1 MHIITPQVAERLRS
15 LWSSRPV
22 APISYATVREFCEYA
37 DVCPELF
44 AGCQDLKDAQRAW
57 AVKAILAC
65 VPPGGSLVEIGGGQ
79 PTVAQS
85 LIDLGYSVTVV
96 DPYDGSGNGP
106 VEYDSYRSTYPAVR
120 FLRSLF
126 TSQCPIREASLDGVY
141 SVSVIEHVP
150 IDDLAGLF
158 SAMRKF
164 LKPGGA
170 SIHCIDVVL
179 KGWMTEYMRSAA
191 RVIMNLQHGLTQ
203 QTELAETEVYDELAT
218 RMESDLET
226 FFLSAHGHNLWRNHV
241 PYDRY
246 SFRRVGSMQLS
257 GNLPA

>member
-1 MHIITPQVAERLRS
+1 MNIITPQAAERLRS
-15 LWSSRPV
+15 LWTSRPV

-44 AGCQDLKDAQRAW
+44 GGCQDLKDAQRAW
-57 AVKAILAC
+57 AVKAILAT
-65 VPPGGSLVEIGGGQ
+65 VPPGGALVEIGGGQ
-79 PTVAQS
+79 PTVAQT

-106 VEYDSYRSTYPAVR
+106 VEYDAYRNAYPAVG

-126 TSQCPIREASLDGVY
+126 TSKCPIREASLDGVY

-191 RVIMNLQHGLTQ
+191 RAIISLQHGLTL
-203 QTELAETEVYDELAT
+203 QTELAESGVYDELAAL
-218 RMESDLET
+218 MEADLET
-226 FFLSAHGHNLWRNHV
+226 FYLSAHGHNVWRNKA

-246 SFRRVGSMQLS
+246 SFRRVGSMQLC